1 MGEEDVKEEEPPCID
16 LTGDS
21 SGEEDVDDDDLHEIV
36 YYDVIQSKTTGNIV
50 DFKFDEE
57 TKTVELAD
65 PEETELKYGLL
76 RLIINKQSKE
86 IVSIGFV
93 QEEEELV
100 TACKNDIVSIG
111 SVPEQVER
119 VTAGKRKWQ
128 PETTPVSPPNSPS
141 PSPPPPDTP
150 PMPTLTPQLSDD
162 WGWINDADLPSD
174 LDNIDLRSSILL
186 QTSDEELMEIIDGLE
201 TDTDKEMMEDLERM
215 VDA

>member
-36 YYDVIQSKTTGNIV
+36 YYGVIQSKTTGNIV

-93 QEEEELV
+93 HEEEELV
-100 TACKNDIVSIG
+100 TA
-111 SVPEQVER
+111 
-119 VTAGKRKWQ
+119 GKQKWQ

-215 VDA
+215 VHA